1 MFFWFNENMY
11 TPSPSKK
18 KKKSLECKLHLLNLI
33 KNLIF

>member
-11 TPSPSKK
+11 TPSPSK